1 MTATDITTRK
11 KILRYIAF
19 FAILSLPFL
28 TRDYTPDN
36 ELKYISIAREAIAD
50 GSFFAFHNHGE
61 AYADKPPLY
70 MWAVMAST
78 AVAGNNAMIPMALL
92 SVIPCL
98 IIMLVMSRWIR
109 RERGDFDD
117 GTFDMLCVT
126 TGYMLASALVMRMDM
141 LMAMF
146 ITLALYTFYKLY
158 TGSGKPRDK
167 YLLPLY
173 IFLAL
178 FTKGP
183 VGLLMPIAVIAVFLA
198 WERKFKTIGS
208 YLGWRQWA
216 VIAALC
222 ALWFGAT
229 YAEGGNEYLHNLLF
243 RQTVGRGINS
253 FHHAAPWYFYLLRSP
268 ATFAPWSILYLTL
281 AICFTVAAVRKRATL
296 GRLEKFFVTAVV
308 ATFAMLSAFS
318 SKIDIYLLPI
328 YPFVVALSAMWL
340 PRYEHSRWVKAAAS
354 LLAVILM
361 ALPAAVAVAPR
372 FTDINLSYAP
382 VWGGAAAAA
391 AFGIAAL
398 AAMCRGKVRRSIH
411 IAAWGLLAL
420 IAIVSPAL
428 PHFNAYMGWG
438 DMAQRVQQ
446 ASDEYRIDNHA
457 YYRFRGGR
465 NLDVYLGCDV
475 RCCDSVEDL
484 QRLEKGCR
492 TTGCG
497 CIVIVRER
505 DCARD
510 TALTQWVAEHETKQ
524 TTDFRIVIIR

>member
-1 MTATDITTRK
+1 MTAPDITTKK

-28 TRDYTPDN
+28 TRDYTPNN
-36 ELKYISIAREAIAD
+36 ELKYISIAREAIDD
-50 GSFFAFHNHGE
+50 GTFFAFHNHGE

-78 AVAGNNAMIPMALL
+78 AVAGNDAMMPMSLL
-92 SVIPCL
+92 SVLPCI

-109 RERGDFDD
+109 RERDDFDD

-146 ITLALYTFYKLY
+146 ITLALHTFYKLY
-158 TGSGKPRDK
+158 TGCGRRRDK
-167 YLLPLY
+167 WLLPLY

-183 VGLLMPIAVIAVFLA
+183 VGLLMPIAVIAAFLA

-222 ALWFGAT
+222 AVWFGAT

-268 ATFAPWSILYLTL
+268 MTFAPWSILYLVL
-281 AICFTVAAVRKRATL
+281 AVCFTATAVRKRSV
-296 GRLEKFFVTAVV
+296 GRLEKFFITAVV
-308 ATFAMLSAFS
+308 ATFAMLTAFS

-328 YPFVVALSAMWL
+328 YPFVVALAAMWL
-340 PRYEHSRWVKAAAS
+340 PRYEHNRWVKVSASILAA
-354 LLAVILM
+354 ILI
-361 ALPAAVAVAPR
+361 ALPAALAVAPR
-372 FTDINLSYAP
+372 FTDINLSYAA
-382 VWGGAAAAA
+382 VWGGAAVAA
-391 AFGIAAL
+391 AFGIAAIT
-398 AAMCRGKVRRSIH
+398 AMCRDKVRHSIRL
-411 IAAWGLLAL
+411 AAWGLLAL
-420 IAIVSPAL
+420 LAAVSPAL

-438 DMAQRVQQ
+438 DMAQCAQQ
-446 ASDEYRIDNHA
+446 TADEHHIDNWA

-465 NLDVYLGCDV
+465 NIDVYSGCEV
-475 RCCDSVEDL
+475 RRCDSVEEL
-484 QRLEKGCR
+484 QHLEKGCR

-505 DCARD
+505 DCSRD
-510 TALTQWVAEHETKQ
+510 TALAQWAAEHPSEQ
-524 TTDFRIVIIR
+524 TTDFRIVIIK